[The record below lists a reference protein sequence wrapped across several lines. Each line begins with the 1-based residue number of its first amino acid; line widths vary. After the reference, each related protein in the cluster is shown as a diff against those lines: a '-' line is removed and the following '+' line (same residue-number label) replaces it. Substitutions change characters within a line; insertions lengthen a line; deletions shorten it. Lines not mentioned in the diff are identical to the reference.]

1 MDLVDRN
8 VQDILSV
15 LKTEFAILSKKP
27 NRDLDKLLLIVIGKI
42 RRDFEYSY
50 NARII
55 RSAKILADLKS
66 KDFNTDTSREI
77 KEVKKLLEDSEEY
90 KKKYQT
96 LLADLNMKNKDPQ
109 IKNIGRYNIRGYDD
123 R

>member
-96 LLADLNMKNKDPQ
+96 LLADLNMKTKDPQ
-109 IKNIGRYNIRGYDD
+109 IKNIGRYNISGYDD